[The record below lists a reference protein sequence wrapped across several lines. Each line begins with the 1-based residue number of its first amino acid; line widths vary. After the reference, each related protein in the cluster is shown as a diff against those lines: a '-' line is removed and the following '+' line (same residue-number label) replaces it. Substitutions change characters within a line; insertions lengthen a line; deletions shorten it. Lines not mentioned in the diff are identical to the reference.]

1 VAFPQKGALKEGT
14 TIVFCDQ
21 WGFYLLLLGWLVPT
35 LRLERGPSSRS
46 ISAEIT
52 SQLRA
57 PSPLRRQALHETE
70 QERSFKGEDVVGF
83 LKYLMRR
90 IEGKLLLIWD
100 GSSIHRGGA
109 VKDFVSSGASRG
121 LKLEQ
126 LPFSMHLI

>member
-1 VAFPQKGALKEGT
+1 VG
-14 TIVFCDQ
+14 
-21 WGFYLLLLGWLVPT
+21 LLLA
-35 LRLERGPSSRS
+35 SSGVVRTYAPVGKRPILKG

-70 QERSFKGEDVVGF
+70 QERAFKGEDVVRL
-83 LKYLMRR
+83 LKHLMRR

-100 GSSIHRGGA
+100 SSAIHRAGA

-126 LPFSMHLI
+126 LPFSTHLISTLRKGS